1 MTAPEPKRMPA
12 FEDATTPEM
21 LRHPLISIGISNHS
35 RGNNFPAFVYEPRKI
50 TVERNRAAITHT
62 CRSDP
67 HHIAADDT
75 PADASA
81 VGPLL
86 DIQFDFRTWQ
96 QPMVRL
102 DQCTSGGHVDQ
113 ASSVSRVH
121 TSRPDAMFL
130 ESVHAPDDPPFL

>member
-1 MTAPEPKRMPA
+1 
-12 FEDATTPEM
+12 M

-50 TVERNRAAITHT
+50 TVERNRAAITHP